1 MNRHSP
7 LNWLNLPEFNIVIF
21 SFLLSFFW
29 EIQQMWF
36 YQIPAGYSHFDIV
49 RNCTLAT
56 VGDVVII
63 LIAFWAVAALSK
75 SRQWLRYP
83 NRSQMGVF
91 ILVGVVITVVIE
103 ALATGPLNR
112 WTYAESMPT
121 IPILGTGLVPLS
133 MWFLVPPLTIW
144 FTRRQIQPVRS

>member
-1 MNRHSP
+1 M
-7 LNWLNLPEFNIVIF
+7 NWLNSPEFNVAIF

-36 YQIPAGYSHFDIV
+36 YHIPAGYSHFDIV

-56 VGDVVII
+56 VGDVVVM
-63 LIAFWAVAALSK
+63 LISFWIVAVLSK
-75 SRQWLRYP
+75 SRQWLRHP
-83 NRSQMGVF
+83 NPNQISVF

-103 ALATGPLNR
+103 ALATGLLSR

-133 MWFLVPPLTIW
+133 MWFIVPPLTIR
-144 FTRRQIQPVRS
+144 FARRQILPIRS

>member
-1 MNRHSP
+1 MR
-7 LNWLNLPEFNIVIF
+7 
-21 SFLLSFFW
+21 
-29 EIQQMWF
+29 F
-36 YQIPAGYSHFDIV
+36 YQIPAEYSHFDIV
-49 RNCTLAT
+49 RDCTLAT
-56 VGDVVII
+56 GGDVVII

-75 SRQWLRYP
+75 SRQWLRHP
-83 NRSQMGVF
+83 NRSQMSVF

-103 ALATGPLNR
+103 ALATGLLSR

-144 FTRRQIQPVRS
+144 FARRQILLVRS

>member
-1 MNRHSP
+1 MNRYSS
-7 LNWLNLPEFNIVIF
+7 LNWLNLPEPNVAIF

-56 VGDVVII
+56 VGDVGII
-63 LIAFWAVAALSK
+63 LIAFWAVAGLSK

-83 NRSQMGVF
+83 IRSQMSVF

-121 IPILGTGLVPLS
+121 LPILGTGLVPLL
-133 MWFLVPPLTIW
+133 MWFLVPPLTMW
-144 FTRRQIQPVRS
+144 FARRQISHGAS

>member
-1 MNRHSP
+1 VNYYSP
-7 LNWLNLPEFNIVIF
+7 SNWLKLPEFNIAIF

-36 YQIPAGYSHFDIV
+36 YQTPAGYSHLDIV

-56 VGDVVII
+56 VGDVVIL
-63 LIAFWAVAALSK
+63 LIAFWAVAVLSK
-75 SRQWLRYP
+75 SRHWLRYP
-83 NRSQMGVF
+83 SRSQMSVF

-103 ALATGPLNR
+103 AFATGPLNR
-112 WTYAESMPT
+112 WIYAESMPT

-144 FTRRQIQPVRS
+144 FARRQMLSDRY

>member
-7 LNWLNLPEFNIVIF
+7 LNWLNLPEFNVAIF

-36 YQIPAGYSHFDIV
+36 YQIPPEYSHFDIV
-49 RNCTLAT
+49 RNCTFAT

-63 LIAFWAVAALSK
+63 LIAFWAVVALSK

-83 NRSQMGVF
+83 SRRQMSVF
-91 ILVGVVITVVIE
+91 ILVRVVITVVIE
-103 ALATGPLNR
+103 ALATGSLNR

-121 IPILGTGLVPLS
+121 IPILGTGLVPLA

-144 FTRRQIQPVRS
+144 FTRRQTLPIRS